1 MSGHQRP
8 RHWRATEADAQ
19 HHRVAPGTVLAR
31 PTKAEVRAREHD
43 RRYAMAKTPEERL
56 SATVDYFRS
65 VVSVARKRDKDRH
78 VPGVAGL
85 DERIAAADVA
95 LLRVAREI
103 EAAGRI
109 PDASTRRPQR

>member
-1 MSGHQRP
+1 MAGHQKP
-8 RHWRATEADAQ
+8 RHWRATEADAERY
-19 HHRVAPGTVLAR
+19 RVAPGTVLAR
-31 PTKAEVRAREHD
+31 PTRAEVRAREHG
-43 RRYAMAKTPEERL
+43 RRYAAATTPEERL

-85 DERIAAADVA
+85 DERIAEADAA

-103 EAAGRI
+103 EQAGRI
-109 PDASTRRPQR
+109 PESSTRRTQR